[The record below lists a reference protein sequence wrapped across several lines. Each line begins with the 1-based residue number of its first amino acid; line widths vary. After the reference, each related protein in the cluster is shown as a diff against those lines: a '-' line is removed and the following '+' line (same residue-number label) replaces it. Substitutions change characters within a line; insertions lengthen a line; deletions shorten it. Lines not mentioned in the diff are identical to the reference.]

1 LYYISFSLFIHI
13 IIMFHKYL
21 RLGELTISCDVLT
34 TDQLSNDALTFY
46 KSQAI
51 RQAYVFLLGLD
62 IIGNPFGLFKD
73 VQRGLY
79 DFFSVWHNT
88 IT

>member
-1 LYYISFSLFIHI
+1 
-13 IIMFHKYL
+13 MFHKYL